1 MSDNAN
7 GLPPAN
13 WYPDPRDPTQQ
24 RYWDGQSWTVQT
36 RPVEAQAPQ
45 PTTVD
50 PTPAAAASPEP
61 AQPTA
66 ATPGLAAEAQQV
78 GGAASASLMGG
89 QVGSDPA
96 AAGVTGPAVGETVA
110 AAQAAESADFAA
122 AAEAALAG
130 AATAAGVAQPGPAES
145 VTAESAQAPVL
156 STTSELPGHRVTS
169 VVGVICG
176 VAVRPVGTA
185 SERDALLPGRQA
197 ALASLQADAAAQGA
211 TAVVGVRFDTIM
223 NSDGSAEIAAYG
235 TAVITESA

>member
-45 PTTVD
+45 PTAVD
-50 PTPAAAASPEP
+50 PTPAAAASAEP

-66 ATPGLAAEAQQV
+66 ATPGLAPETQQV

-110 AAQAAESADFAA
+110 AAQAAESADLAA

-130 AATAAGVAQPGPAES
+130 AATAAGVAQPGPVES
-145 VTAESAQAPVL
+145 VAAESAQAPVL